1 MLRIRHVLIFLQQ
14 LMDVTGLKDDNFRC
28 YCCSYTRWQKL

>member
-1 MLRIRHVLIFLQQ
+1 
-14 LMDVTGLKDDNFRC
+14 MDVTGLKDDNFRC